1 MGFLWALLGFAVT
14 IGIIVLVHEAGHLL
28 AAKSLNVEVRRFSI
42 GFGPVL
48 WKRKWGE
55 TEYAVSLVPLGGYVQ
70 MTGENG
76 TAEPVTP
83 EERARSYDAQSKPR
97 RALILAAGPL
107 MNFVLA
113 FFCYVLLGAI
123 GVEDLP
129 VRLLEPPAKTAA
141 AQAGVVGGD
150 LVTEVDG
157 VEIRGYTDLNLSLLG
172 RIGEETVPV
181 TLKRGEGS
189 FETQLDLSTLSLTD
203 AAQTIVAAKL
213 GFIPQMT
220 GPLVIAN
227 VMKDGPGEKAGLRA
241 GDKVLTMAGR
251 PVATVEDFRA
261 IVAEY
266 ADRDFPI
273 EVESL
278 ADGSRRTLT
287 LHPEMMT
294 LDKAEGAQP
303 KPAVAVSI
311 GRLPET
317 IVVHYGPIDSVRM
330 GAVKLVEMLRLQVMS
345 VGQLAQGEG
354 ADQIAG
360 PVGIAQSAG
369 TAVRAGLRAMVDF
382 VALISV
388 AVGFMNLI
396 PIPGL
401 DGGHLFVM
409 SLEALRRK
417 DFASQ
422 TKEKIMKGGL
432 FVVLLIMVFA
442 LNNDLT
448 RLFS

>member
-83 EERARSYDAQSKPR
+83 EERARSYD
-97 RALILAAGPL
+97 

-251 PVATVEDFRA
+251 PVATVDDFRA

-417 DFASQ
+417 DFAPQ

>member
-189 FETQLDLSTLSLTD
+189 FETKLDLSTLSLTD
-203 AAQTIVAAKL
+203 AAQTIVA
-213 GFIPQMT
+213 
-220 GPLVIAN
+220 
-227 VMKDGPGEKAGLRA
+227 
-241 GDKVLTMAGR
+241 DKVLTMAGR

-354 ADQIAG
+354 TDQIAG

-417 DFASQ
+417 DFAPQ

>member
-1 MGFLWALLGFAVT
+1 MGFLWALMGFAVT

-76 TAEPVTP
+76 ADEPVTP

-129 VRLLEPPAKTAA
+129 VRLLEPAKTAA

-189 FETQLDLSTLSLTD
+189 FETQLDLSTLRLTD

-294 LDKAEGAQP
+294 LDKTEGAQP

-330 GAVKLVEMLRLQVMS
+330 GAVKLIEMLRLQVMS

-354 ADQIAG
+354 TDQIAG

-417 DFASQ
+417 DFAPQ

>member
-1 MGFLWALLGFAVT
+1 M
-14 IGIIVLVHEAGHLL
+14 
-28 AAKSLNVEVRRFSI
+28 
-42 GFGPVL
+42 
-48 WKRKWGE
+48 
-55 TEYAVSLVPLGGYVQ
+55 
-70 MTGENG
+70 
-76 TAEPVTP
+76 
-83 EERARSYDAQSKPR
+83 
-97 RALILAAGPL
+97 
-107 MNFVLA
+107 
-113 FFCYVLLGAI
+113 
-123 GVEDLP
+123 
-129 VRLLEPPAKTAA
+129 
-141 AQAGVVGGD
+141 
-150 LVTEVDG
+150 DG

-354 ADQIAG
+354 TDQIAG

-417 DFASQ
+417 DFAPQ